1 MNLCLKNN
9 TIGLPI
15 NEITA
20 ATAIYT
26 ITACILYKKKMSN
39 VIANRT
45 PSALKIPLA
54 IILEFMYWCLVK
66 DAKIKLA
73 SQI

>member
-1 MNLCLKNN
+1 MATITAMVFLNFNLRSKNN

-26 ITACILYKKKMSN
+26 ITDCILYKK
-39 VIANRT
+39 
-45 PSALKIPLA
+45 
-54 IILEFMYWCLVK
+54 
-66 DAKIKLA
+66 
-73 SQI
+73 